1 MITFEKLRWKN
12 FLSTGD
18 QFTELNLTAE
28 PSTLIIGSNGA
39 GKSTL
44 LDALCFALFNK
55 PFRKISKSQLVNSIN
70 EKGTVVEVEFNT
82 NGRDYLVRR
91 TIKPGKFEIYEN
103 DKLLDQEAAQKD
115 TQKYLEQ
122 SILKLNYKS
131 FTQVVILGSSTFVPF
146 MQLSAPHRRE
156 VIEDLLD
163 IQIFSIMNSLLK
175 DRIRDN
181 VDRGRDCDH
190 LRTISEDR
198 VFSQEKSIEKL
209 EEVNEERV
217 QEKKLSIDS
226 KLKLIKTLEQDK
238 KPLKKEIES
247 KERELES
254 FQAVNKNLE
263 KLKNLQVKINN
274 KKERVL
280 KELKFFNKNDTCPT
294 CTQTIDI
301 KFKKSKCDELTT
313 ESEKF
318 ARGLENLTGE
328 IETAASTVAKLQEI
342 NSLVVSMKND
352 LLNID
357 RDINRYEKENIAL
370 ERQIDKLQK
379 DRPNIQHEFEIL
391 ENLKKELSDIEESG
405 ADINKESNEFQ
416 TVSHLLRDSGIKR
429 VVINKYVPVFN
440 TLINKYL
447 QSMEFYVNFT
457 LDNEFNEVIK
467 SRFRDKFNYASFS
480 EGEKQKIDLALLFT
494 WREVARMKNSA
505 STNLLILDEVFDSS
519 LDDSSTGEL
528 LKILRGL
535 ETTNLFVISHK
546 GEILVDKFMRTIKFE
561 KTNDF
566 SKMTYDS

>member
-18 QFTELNLTAE
+18 HFTELDLTAE

-70 EKGTVVEVEFNT
+70 EKGTIVEVEFNT

-122 SILKLNYKS
+122 SILKLNFKS

-198 VFSQEKSIEKL
+198 VSSQQKSIEKL

-217 QEKKLSIDS
+217 QEKKASIDC
-226 KLKLIKTLEQDK
+226 KLKLIKNLEQDK
-238 KPLKKEIES
+238 KPLEKEIKEKES
-247 KERELES
+247 ELQS
-254 FQAVNKNLE
+254 FQQVNKNLE
-263 KLKNLQVKINN
+263 KLKKLQIKINN
-274 KKERVL
+274 KRDLVL
-280 KELKFFNKNDTCPT
+280 KELKFFDKNDTCPT

-301 KFKKSKCDELTT
+301 GFKKTKCDELTI
-313 ESEKF
+313 ESDKF
-318 ARGLENLTGE
+318 SKGLENLTGE
-328 IETAASTVAKLQEI
+328 IETAASMVAKMQEI
-342 NSLVVSMKND
+342 NSLVVSLKND

-357 RDINRYEKENIAL
+357 RDINRYEKENIVL

-391 ENLKKELSDIEESG
+391 ENLKKELSDIEESC
-405 ADINKESNEFQ
+405 ADINKESNELQ

-457 LDNEFNEVIK
+457 LDNEMRCLIVP
-467 SRFRDKFNYASFS
+467 
-480 EGEKQKIDLALLFT
+480 LMTLL
-494 WREVARMKNSA
+494 
-505 STNLLILDEVFDSS
+505 
-519 LDDSSTGEL
+519 
-528 LKILRGL
+528 L
-535 ETTNLFVISHK
+535 ENC
-546 GEILVDKFMRTIKFE
+546 
-561 KTNDF
+561 
-566 SKMTYDS
+566 

>member
-1 MITFEKLRWKN
+1 
-12 FLSTGD
+12 
-18 QFTELNLTAE
+18 
-28 PSTLIIGSNGA
+28 
-39 GKSTL
+39 
-44 LDALCFALFNK
+44 
-55 PFRKISKSQLVNSIN
+55 
-70 EKGTVVEVEFNT
+70 
-82 NGRDYLVRR
+82 
-91 TIKPGKFEIYEN
+91 
-103 DKLLDQEAAQKD
+103 
-115 TQKYLEQ
+115 
-122 SILKLNYKS
+122 
-131 FTQVVILGSSTFVPF
+131 
-146 MQLSAPHRRE
+146 
-156 VIEDLLD
+156 
-163 IQIFSIMNSLLK
+163 MNSLLK

-198 VFSQEKSIEKL
+198 VSSQQKSIEKL

-217 QEKKLSIDS
+217 QEKKASIDC
-226 KLKLIKTLEQDK
+226 KLKLIKNLEQDK
-238 KPLKKEIES
+238 KPLEKEIKEKES
-247 KERELES
+247 ELQS
-254 FQAVNKNLE
+254 FQQVNKNLE
-263 KLKNLQVKINN
+263 KLKKLQIKINN
-274 KKERVL
+274 KRDLVL
-280 KELKFFNKNDTCPT
+280 KELKFFDKNDTCPT

-301 KFKKSKCDELTT
+301 GFKKTKCDELTI
-313 ESEKF
+313 ESDKF
-318 ARGLENLTGE
+318 SKGLENLTGE
-328 IETAASTVAKLQEI
+328 IETAASMVAKMQEI
-342 NSLVVSMKND
+342 NSLVVSLKND

-357 RDINRYEKENIAL
+357 RDINRYEKENIVL

-391 ENLKKELSDIEESG
+391 ENLKKELSDIEESC
-405 ADINKESNEFQ
+405 ADINKESNELQ

-467 SRFRDKFNYASFS
+467 SRFRDDFSYSSFS

-494 WREVARMKNSA
+494 WREVARMKNSVN
-505 STNLLILDEVFDSS
+505 TNLLILDEVFDSS

-566 SKMTYDS
+566 SKMSYDS